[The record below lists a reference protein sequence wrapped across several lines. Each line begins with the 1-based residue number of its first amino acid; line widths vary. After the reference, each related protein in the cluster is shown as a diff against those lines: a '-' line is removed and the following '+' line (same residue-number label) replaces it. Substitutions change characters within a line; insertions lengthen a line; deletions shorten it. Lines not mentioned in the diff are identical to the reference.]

1 MANECDEYD
10 EAAVLNDAHAIKLV
24 VSQADVALLD
34 DVLAQGVAIAVAD
47 TGVFDD
53 AQIVSG
59 GPLMADSAVLNDAHT
74 AMVAS
79 EYAYAEAAVLDD
91 VVISARLDTIAE
103 AAVLNDATAVAVAH
117 LIAEVA
123 VLNDTYAPHTV
134 ARISSNETA
143 ILDDRVISA
152 RIDTTAESAVADD
165 AHQGTTAA
173 IAASVEAA
181 VADDAHTAMAA
192 VLAETAEAGVLDDV
206 YTATA
211 AAIVSVLEEAW
222 LNDVLWQVSS
232 GIAWTAASE
241 TLGVSKY
248 EGVPFVAAASIG
260 GELVGI
266 LDTGGAYALA
276 ADDDDGEPIAWR
288 ISTGML
294 DFGKD
299 VMKRPEAVYVGYTAQ
314 APIMMALANTQ
325 SGREVEYEYELP
337 DRLAD
342 VPGAARFKPGHGV
355 LSRYYRLTLSSDDA
369 QFALHSLRA
378 VFLDTSR
385 RV

>member
-1 MANECDEYD
+1 MADECDEYD
-10 EAAVLNDAHAIKLV
+10 DAAVLNDAHAIKLV
-24 VSQADVALLD
+24 VAQADEALCD
-34 DVLAQGVAIAVAD
+34 DALVQGVRIAVAD

-59 GPLMADSAVLNDAHT
+59 GPLMTDSAVLNDAHT

-79 EYAYAEAAVLDD
+79 EYAYAAAAVLDD
-91 VVISARLDTIAE
+91 VVISARLETIAE
-103 AAVLNDATAVAVAH
+103 SAVLNDATAVAVAH
-117 LIAEVA
+117 LIAEAA

-152 RIDTTAESAVADD
+152 RIDTTAEAAVADD
-165 AHQGTTAA
+165 AHQGTAAA

-181 VADDAHTAMAA
+181 VADDAHTATAAVMATTAEAA
-192 VLAETAEAGVLDDV
+192 VLDDAH
-206 YTATA
+206 TATA
-211 AAIVSVLEEAW
+211 AVMVSVHDEAW
-222 LNDVLWQVSS
+222 LNDALWQVSP

-241 TLGVSKY
+241 TLGASKY

-266 LDTGGAYALA
+266 LHTGGAYALA
-276 ADDDDGEPIAWR
+276 ADDDDGTPIAWR
-288 ISTGML
+288 ISTGLL

-299 VMKRPEAVYVGYTAQ
+299 QMKRPELIYLGYTANE
-314 APIMMALANTQ
+314 PILLTLGNTQ
-325 SGREVEYEYELP
+325 TGEEVSYDAELP

-342 VPGAARFKPGHGV
+342 VPGAARFKPGRGV
-355 LSRYYRLTLSSDDA
+355 LSRYYRVTLSSESA
-369 QFALHSLRA
+369 TFALHGMRA
-378 VFLDTSR
+378 VFLDASR